1 MTIAALW
8 IAKGHVHCASKITA
22 MCSNWD
28 SSDSAVT
35 LNGLDGLG
43 LISDRPSDLWHP
55 PSPLSKEKRGQSGR
69 DEKPTTHFYLFQMSG
84 MTGALPPCPLHAFV
98 LGHSGHFIFT
108 VILWVQLYL
117 KCLVFYSCKRSMFSP
132 LFRNSLTASL
142 ITRMLKGWSRM
153 LKEVRGRLTAVFAV

>member
-8 IAKGHVHCASKITA
+8 IAKGHVHCASKITV

-43 LISDRPSDLWHP
+43 LISDKPSDLWHP

-69 DEKPTTHFYLFQMSG
+69 DEKPTTPTYFRCLEWLEHYLHAPYMPLCLVIVD
-84 MTGALPPCPLHAFV
+84 TLYLPLHC
-98 LGHSGHFIFT
+98 GCSYI
-108 VILWVQLYL
+108 
-117 KCLVFYSCKRSMFSP
+117 
-132 LFRNSLTASL
+132 
-142 ITRMLKGWSRM
+142 
-153 LKEVRGRLTAVFAV
+153 